1 MFTTLLRW
9 FGSRQERPARVAGRQ
24 SFTLRLESLEGR
36 ATPGGVVSPAHVG
49 EEIPQTGNN
58 SAVAVYS
65 DPGIEVDPT
74 GGKPIGSDFGVGI
87 DPSSI
92 KPSSSGEF
100 LYGIQVDPTGGGMV
114 GSDFGVGVDL
124 NGGHSTSGDFL
135 YGVQVNP
142 TAAPTVPGG
151 ETGVGS
157 VDLNGCRGGLGGE
170 V

>member
-1 MFTTLLRW
+1 MFTTLVRW
-9 FGSRQERPARVAGRQ
+9 FGAAQERPARAAGGLR
-24 SFTLRLESLEGR
+24 FGLRLESLEGR
-36 ATPGGVVSPAHVG
+36 ATPGGAGPPIHG
-49 EEIPQTGNN
+49 EEIPQI
-58 SAVAVYS
+58 VAVSS
-65 DPGIEVDPT
+65 DVT
-74 GGKPIGSDFGVGI
+74 LGGDA
-87 DPSSI
+87 
-92 KPSSSGEF
+92 
-100 LYGIQVDPTGGGMV
+100 IQVDPTGGKVV

-124 NGGHSTSGDFL
+124 AGGHSTSGDFL